1 MTTIVKRERIKA
13 LICWVLAAIA
23 LGIIFA
29 FQIVYLS
36 PKTVDL
42 LFTFIIFMVAFG
54 IRGVYQETKDTML
67 FDMGEV
73 ELESLKAQIEQT
85 LKNRER
91 EEERKSA

>member
-1 MTTIVKRERIKA
+1 
-13 LICWVLAAIA
+13 
-23 LGIIFA
+23 
-29 FQIVYLS
+29 
-36 PKTVDL
+36 
-42 LFTFIIFMVAFG
+42 
-54 IRGVYQETKDTML
+54 ML